1 MWKPPDLPLSSP
13 EPREDA
19 FEKYLLSLLT
29 RGAWTEMQILEKLKK
44 RGAEEDQA
52 KSLVRKYRNAGY
64 LDDRSYALLFTET
77 HEEWGCRR
85 LRDELRRRGVKE
97 SFLSAAL
104 EEVNEE
110 ERASSLA
117 AEWHE
122 RGMEERKIEGRLLR
136 RGFSPSLCRKIV
148 RGTCDGG
155 P

>member
-1 MWKPPDLPLSSP
+1 MWKPPDPIMSSS
-13 EPREDA
+13 EPPEDA
-19 FEKYLLSLLT
+19 HEKYLLSLLT

-64 LDDRSYALLFTET
+64 LDDRSYALLFAET

-85 LRDELRRRGVKE
+85 LRDELRRRGVSE
-97 SFLSAAL
+97 FLLSAAL
-104 EEVNEE
+104 EEVDEE
-110 ERASSLA
+110 ERAASLA

-122 RGMEERKIEGRLLR
+122 RGMEGRKIEGRLLR

-148 RGTCDGG
+148 RGTCDGE